1 MPQTTKWVDELRDAF
16 GREVIDE
23 AVREGM
29 VDAKA
34 GRRESGFK
42 RAGFWASENG
52 ETVGAPVC
60 APGEPGKGGNDG
72 RGGKKT

>member
-1 MPQTTKWVDELRDAF
+1 MPQTTRWVDELREAF

-23 AVREGM
+23 AVREG
-29 VDAKA
+29 VADARN
-34 GRRESGFK
+34 GRREQGFT
-42 RAGFWASENG
+42 RAGFFASENG

-60 APGEPGKGGNDG
+60 ASEALGQGSNDG